1 MERVYFDHNATTPLD
16 DKVLEAM
23 LPYLRGNFG
32 NASSRHEFG
41 IVARRAV
48 DRAREQVGALVNVQP
63 SQVIFV
69 SGGTEANNLFI
80 KGAAGY
86 LAPSQVAV
94 SAIEHPCV
102 AKPAQE
108 LGRLGWKVRK
118 LAVTRDG
125 QLELADVDAALR
137 DPTGIVS
144 VMLVNNE
151 TGVVLDVAAVAG
163 RARAAKAWMHTDAV
177 QALGKM
183 PVDFQSLGVH
193 AMTISA
199 HKLYG
204 PKGAAA
210 LVMDKRL
217 QLRPIIH
224 GGGHEQGLR
233 SGTENVAAIVGFGA
247 ACELAASR
255 MQQLAQRQEAMRA
268 RLEQG
273 LNELGAVIF
282 GEKAPRVANTSYFAF
297 QGITGETL
305 VIELDKAGYAVAPGA
320 ACSSANPE
328 PSATLLAMGVD
339 SEFARGA
346 VRFSLG
352 AGNTMPQIDDFLR
365 ALKTVVSRLRSL
377 TAMAV

>member
-1 MERVYFDHNATTPLD
+1 MEHVYFDHNATTPLD

-32 NASSRHEFG
+32 NASSRHELG

-48 DRAREQVGALVNVQP
+48 DTARQQVGALVNAQP

-86 LAPSQVAV
+86 LKPSQVAV
-94 SAIEHPCV
+94 SAIEHPCI

-108 LGRLGWKVRK
+108 LARQGWKVRK
-118 LAVTRDG
+118 LAVTRAG
-125 QLELADVDAALR
+125 QLDLADMVAALKE
-137 DPTGIVS
+137 PTGIVS

-151 TGVVLDVAAVAG
+151 TGVILDVAAAAD
-163 RARAAKAWMHTDAV
+163 RARAARAWMHTDAV
-177 QALGKM
+177 QALAKI

-193 AMTISA
+193 AMTVSA
-199 HKLYG
+199 HKIYG

-210 LVMDKRL
+210 LIVDKRL

-233 SGTENVAAIVGFGA
+233 SGTENVAAIAGFGA
-247 ACELAASR
+247 ACEIAAGR

-273 LNELGAVIF
+273 LNEMGAVSF

-297 QGITGETL
+297 KGIMGETL

-328 PSATLLAMGVD
+328 PSATLLGMGVD
-339 SEFARGA
+339 PELARGA

-352 AGNTMPQIDDFLR
+352 AGNIPPQIDEFLK
-365 ALKTVVSRLRSL
+365 ALKSVVTRLRNL
-377 TAMAV
+377 TAIAV

>member
-1 MERVYFDHNATTPLD
+1 MKPVYFDHNATTPVD

-32 NASSRHEFG
+32 NASSRHELG

-48 DRAREQVGALVNVQP
+48 DTARQQVGALVNAQP

-86 LAPSQVAV
+86 LKPSQVVV
-94 SAIEHPCV
+94 SAIEHPCI

-108 LGRLGWKVRK
+108 LARQGWKVRK
-118 LAVTRDG
+118 LAVTRAG
-125 QLELADVDAALR
+125 QLDLADADAALKE
-137 DPTGIVS
+137 PTGIVS

-151 TGVVLDVAAVAG
+151 TGVILDVAAVAD

-177 QALGKM
+177 QALGKI

-193 AMTISA
+193 AMTVSA
-199 HKLYG
+199 HKIYG

-210 LVMDKRL
+210 LIMDKRL

-233 SGTENVAAIVGFGA
+233 SGTENVAAIAGFGV
-247 ACELAASR
+247 ACELAAGR
-255 MQQLAQRQEAMRA
+255 IPQLAQRQEAMRA

-273 LNELGAVIF
+273 LNEMGAVSF

-297 QGITGETL
+297 KDIMGETL

-339 SEFARGA
+339 PEHARGA

-352 AGNTMPQIDDFLR
+352 AGNTPQQVDDFLR
-365 ALKTVVSRLRSL
+365 ALKAVVIRLRSL